1 MIRRLLVLTAIC
13 TAMISVHITDLFLGG
28 FLKSYGIQPRELG
41 SLYTIFTAPWLH
53 GDFGHLG
60 GNLVL
65 LVIFGALCLLNGV
78 RYFCLASLL
87 IIIIGGALLWL
98 FGRDANHIGASG
110 WIFGLWSLTI
120 ALAWFDRSIRNIAIS
135 LGVVFFY
142 GGLAFG
148 VLPMQAHV
156 SFEGH
161 FFGALAGVVAAFALA
176 KQRERIA
183 APTRAKGELK
193 FWS

>member
-1 MIRRLLVLTAIC
+1 MIAVHVIDLL
-13 TAMISVHITDLFLGG
+13 LGG
-28 FLKSYGIQPRELG
+28 FLKSFGIQPRELD
-41 SLYTIFTAPWLH
+41 SLYGIFTAPWLH

-87 IIIIGGALLWL
+87 IITIGGALLWL

-148 VLPMQAHV
+148 VLPMQAHI

-161 FFGALAGVVAAFALA
+161 FFGALAGVVAAFALS
-176 KQRERIA
+176 KQREQIT
-183 APTRAKGELK
+183 APARPKGELK